1 MYPFKFIMLFR
12 DAKSL
17 EIPSFPNAFSSYV
30 PRSRKVYGC
39 ILVSPNDKIL
49 LVKGRL
55 SGKWSLPKGHM
66 EGRENDLQCALREL
80 YEETGIRPDVKYSY
94 FKKFAAGGYFIYFM
108 ESEPMPQIR
117 PNQEIMEV
125 AWFAAADIR
134 KLNCNLDLNC
144 FFRWMKKNCL
154 RQDDCFK
161 GTLVQDSPPQQ
172 DPIPIS

>member
-1 MYPFKFIMLFR
+1 MLFR
-12 DAKSL
+12 DLKSFEL
-17 EIPSFPNAFSSYV
+17 PAFPSAFSSYV

-80 YEETGIRPDVKYSY
+80 YEETGIQPDVKYSY
-94 FKKFAAGGYFIYFM
+94 FKKFATGGYFIYFM
-108 ESEPMPQIR
+108 ESEPVSQIQ
-117 PNQEIMEV
+117 PNLEISEV
-125 AWFAAADIR
+125 AWFALPEIR

-154 RQDDCFK
+154 HPDDCVKTIF
-161 GTLVQDSPPQQ
+161 TENSQEQQQ
-172 DPIPIS
+172 DPLPLPIS

>member
-1 MYPFKFIMLFR
+1 MLFR
-12 DAKSL
+12 EIKSL
-17 EIPSFPNAFSSYV
+17 EISAFPSAFSSYV

-80 YEETGIRPDVKYSY
+80 FEETGIQPDVKYSY

-108 ESEPMPQIR
+108 ESEPTPQIQS
-117 PNQEIMEV
+117 NQEISEV
-125 AWFAAADIR
+125 AWYAVPEIR

-154 RQDDCFK
+154 RPEECLKDAFADKQ
-161 GTLVQDSPPQQ
+161 QQ
-172 DPIPIS
+172 DPLPIS

>member
-1 MYPFKFIMLFR
+1 MIFR
-12 DAKSL
+12 ECKSL
-17 EIPSFPNAFSSYV
+17 DVSAFPSAFSSYV

-80 YEETGIRPDVKYSY
+80 FEETGITPDVKYSY

-108 ESEPMPQIR
+108 ESEPVPKIQC
-117 PNQEIMEV
+117 NHEISEV
-125 AWFAAADIR
+125 AWYSVPDIR

-154 RQDDCFK
+154 RSDDWNK
-161 GTLVQDSPPQQ
+161 GPSPDTLHQQ
-172 DPIPIS
+172 DPLPIS